1 MLTVIE
7 QGQRGG
13 MMVVV
18 VLTCGRRVTAHAR
31 LQRIHQTDAVDGG
44 VRRRRGRSLEMVR
57 GGGGL
62 HGRAQCRRCAA
73 RAASGCECCGRGSS
87 WESAQVP
94 AALLAA
100 SDRAKKKNRKKK
112 MQNANN

>member
-18 VLTCGRRVTAHAR
+18 VLTGRRWVTAHAG
-31 LQRIHQTDAVDGG
+31 LQRVHQTDAVDGG
-44 VRRRRGRSLEMVR
+44 VRRRRRRVLEVVR

-62 HGRAQCRRCAA
+62 HGRA
-73 RAASGCECCGRGSS
+73 
-87 WESAQVP
+87 
-94 AALLAA
+94 
-100 SDRAKKKNRKKK
+100 
-112 MQNANN
+112 